1 MVHPSPLQGSGV
13 DRAGLY
19 GWYVNNPGPLGE
31 FLRAKRAELQPAQTQ
46 LAAFGSRRR
55 VKGLRREELAQ
66 LAGVSVSYY
75 TRLEQGHS
83 RHASDEVLLALANAL
98 QLRVTET
105 EHLLDLARSKTN
117 SGPHAAAGLETPDR
131 RSLDMLGFIT
141 DRPAVLLGRR
151 NDVLGWNSL
160 GHALIAP
167 HLPFDAPAHEM
178 RRPSLP
184 RMLFLDPVFCG
195 LFADWET
202 EAADYVAYLRFITGK
217 YPRDAALTSLVG
229 ELLIK
234 DEDFSR
240 LWATGRVGECISG
253 TKPLLH
259 PAIGELCV
267 DFQLWAQSSNPEHRI
282 EIYSYPDASRI
293 NALLGAP
300 RGSGLPEPGVPGIR
314 QGLHEGPGAEG

>member
-1 MVHPSPLQGSGV
+1 MNS
-13 DRAGLY
+13 
-19 GWYVNNPGPLGE
+19 PGPLAE
-31 FLRAKRAELQPAQTQ
+31 FLRAKRAELLPAQTQ

-55 VKGLRREELAQ
+55 VKGLRREEIAQ

-117 SGPHAAAGLETPDR
+117 SGPHAPISIETPDR
-131 RSLDMLGFIT
+131 QAIDMLGFVT

-151 NDVLGWNSL
+151 NDVLGWNRL

-167 HLPFDAPAHEM
+167 HLPFDAPASAAN
-178 RRPSLP
+178 RPSLP
-184 RMLFLDPVFCG
+184 RMLFLDPVFRG
-195 LFADWET
+195 LYADWES
-202 EAADYVAYLRFITGK
+202 EAADYVAYLRFISGK
-217 YPRDAALTSLVG
+217 YPKDAALTSLVG
-229 ELLIK
+229 ELLIS
-234 DEDFSR
+234 DEDFAR

-253 TKPLLH
+253 TKPLVH
-259 PAIGELCV
+259 PLVGELNV

-282 EIYSYPDASRI
+282 EIYSYPEAARI
-293 NALLGAP
+293 NSVLETTRVPSLPDPEA
-300 RGSGLPEPGVPGIR
+300 PEPHH
-314 QGLHEGPGAEG
+314 QLHEGPDTQA